1 MKIRNG
7 FVSNSS
13 SSSFVVLLPDNFL
26 EKIDYDKITGG
37 DDEFPLDDFKS
48 LLKQFVCDGG
58 IYNDEI
64 YEYENELDLDNDYEF
79 ADLLHEQVE
88 PYILTSIEGGPDEG
102 QYVIITR
109 KEVEE
114 ILNKGKELL
123 NN

>member
-26 EKIDYDKITGG
+26 EKVDYDKITENY
-37 DDEFPLDDFKS
+37 DEFPLDDFKD
-48 LLKQFVCDGG
+48 LLKNFVNNRGM
-58 IYNDEI
+58 YNEEI
-64 YEYENELDLDNDYEF
+64 YEYENDLDLDDDYEF
-79 ADLLHEQVE
+79 VDLLLEQIE
-88 PYILTSIEGGPDEG
+88 PYILTSIESGPDQG
-102 QYVIITR
+102 QYVVISR
-109 KEVEE
+109 KEVEK